1 MPNASVRKAVRRN
14 VLQWWW
20 LVLVL
25 GTFLFV
31 VVHDNSRT
39 IVTVAPAAHSYGTEL
54 ATPSVETPPPA
65 QPETQA
71 PLALLKYI
79 ADMGADMDQ
88 VRLGMANMRTA
99 CESRDLPR
107 CKVAVWR
114 TKVALDNWHA
124 DLEKTK
130 PPECMRKVHREE
142 HTSMHHVQTALR
154 LVNQGLRTLN
164 VDRISRGT
172 RAINERTVHI
182 WTAVA
187 LRDMAIRTCTAEAAA
202 LAGFAS
208 GR

>member
-1 MPNASVRKAVRRN
+1 MRRN

-107 CKVAVWR
+107 CKVAVGR
-114 TKVALDNWHA
+114 TKVAVDNWHA

-187 LRDMAIRTCTAEAAA
+187 LRDVAIRTCTAEAAV
-202 LAGFAS
+202 LASSAS

>member
-1 MPNASVRKAVRRN
+1 MRRN

-39 IVTVAPAAHSYGTEL
+39 IVTVAPAAHSYATGL
-54 ATPSVETPPPA
+54 ATSPVETPPPA

-71 PLALLKYI
+71 LLALLKYI
-79 ADMGADMDQ
+79 AEMGADMDR
-88 VRLGMANMRTA
+88 VRLGTANMRTA
-99 CESRDLPR
+99 CESRDLRR
-107 CKVAVWR
+107 CKVAVGR
-114 TKVALDNWHA
+114 NKVAVDNWHA

-142 HTSMHHVQTALR
+142 HTSRYHLQTALR
-154 LVNQGLRTLN
+154 LVDQGLRTSN
-164 VDRISRGT
+164 VDLISHGT
-172 RAINERTVHI
+172 RAINERAVHI

-187 LRDMAIRTCTAEAAA
+187 LRDIAIRTCTAEAAA
-202 LAGFAS
+202 LASSS
-208 GR
+208 GD

>member
-1 MPNASVRKAVRRN
+1 VRRN

-39 IVTVAPAAHSYGTEL
+39 IVTVAPAAHSYASGL
-54 ATPSVETPPPA
+54 VPPPVETALPA

-71 PLALLKYI
+71 LLALLKYI
-79 ADMGADMDQ
+79 SKMGADMDQ
-88 VRLGMANMRTA
+88 VRLGTANMRTA

-107 CKVAVWR
+107 CKVAAGR

-130 PPECMRKVHREE
+130 P
-142 HTSMHHVQTALR
+142 TR
-154 LVNQGLRTLN
+154 LG
-164 VDRISRGT
+164 S
-172 RAINERTVHI
+172 
-182 WTAVA
+182 
-187 LRDMAIRTCTAEAAA
+187 
-202 LAGFAS
+202 
-208 GR
+208 

>member
-1 MPNASVRKAVRRN
+1 MRRN

-107 CKVAVWR
+107 CKVAVRR
-114 TKVALDNWHA
+114 TKVAVDNWHA

-130 PPECMRKVHREE
+130 PPDCMRKVHREE
-142 HTSMHHVQTALR
+142 HTSMHHFQTALR
-154 LVNQGLRTLN
+154 LVDRGLRTSN
-164 VDRISRGT
+164 VDLISHGT
-172 RAINERTVHI
+172 RAINERAVHI

-187 LRDMAIRTCTAEAAA
+187 LRDIAIRTCTAEAAA
-202 LAGFAS
+202 LASSS
-208 GR
+208 GD

>member
-1 MPNASVRKAVRRN
+1 VHRN

-25 GTFLFV
+25 STFLFV
-31 VVHDNSRT
+31 VVHENSRT
-39 IVTVAPAAHSYGTEL
+39 NVTVAPAAHSY
-54 ATPSVETPPPA
+54 ATGLTTLPVETPQPA

-71 PLALLKYI
+71 LLALLTYI
-79 ADMGADMDQ
+79 AEMGADMDQ

-107 CKVAVWR
+107 CKVAVGR
-114 TKVALDNWHA
+114 TEVAVDNWHA

-130 PPECMRKVHREE
+130 PPGCMRKVHREE
-142 HTSMHHVQTALR
+142 HTSMRHFQTALR
-154 LVNQGLRTLN
+154 LVDQGLRTSN
-164 VDRISRGT
+164 VDLISRGT
-172 RAINERTVHI
+172 RAINERAVHI

-187 LRDMAIRTCTAEAAA
+187 LRDIAIRTCSAEAAA
-202 LAGFAS
+202 LASSAS

>member
-1 MPNASVRKAVRRN
+1 VRRN

-107 CKVAVWR
+107 CKVAVGR
-114 TKVALDNWHA
+114 TKVAVDNWHA